1 MTGSA
6 ATADLAPR
14 GSWLPSGRPAVVLVT
29 IVATL
34 LVAACAFILVPVA
47 PSGAAAA
54 QPIDS
59 AGAAQA
65 YVRKAHD
72 AVCPG
77 TTPTVVCAAAG
88 RDWSCSW
95 GSVEG
100 AIVRRSPSASF
111 AVAC

>member
-1 MTGSA
+1 MNGSA
-6 ATADLAPR
+6 ATADTAAR
-14 GSWLPSGRPAVVLVT
+14 SWVPSGRPAVVLAT

-34 LVAACAFILVPVA
+34 LLAACAFVLVPVA

-59 AGAAQA
+59 AAAAQA
-65 YVRKAHD
+65 SVRKAHA

-77 TTPTVVCAAAG
+77 ATPTVACTAAG
-88 RDWSCSW
+88 QDWSCSW
-95 GSVEG
+95 GSMEDVL
-100 AIVRRSPSASF
+100 VRRSPSSSF